1 MHYVFRSKATADLIM
16 TGPVGDRML
25 EIVGKTPAP
34 QGIIEAAAIPEA
46 MRAIE
51 RAVASETEAARR
63 TGDGRPHEPS
73 DDAAGQRVGLQQRAW
88 PLLAMMQRALAERAD
103 IVWGV

>member
-1 MHYVFRSKATADLIM
+1 MHYVFKSKATADLIM

-25 EIVGKTPAP
+25 QILGKAPAP
-34 QGIIEAAAIPEA
+34 QGIIEAAAIAQA

-51 RAVASETEAARR
+51 QAVASENEAARR
-63 TGDGRPHEPS
+63 SGGERQDDAH
-73 DDAAGQRVGLQQRAW
+73 DDAASQRVGLQQRAW
-88 PLLAMMQRALAERAD
+88 PLLAMMQRALAEGAD